1 MCVPALPILVPTV
14 RPSPQGW
21 RHDGDGDIRPGE
33 RRCACSAQ
41 SITRRGAGHAPG
53 PLVLLAEFQHRT
65 RNLLAVVQAVA
76 HQTRRTSASLE
87 DFETEFESRLRALGR
102 VQGLLARADHE
113 IIDMRT
119 LVESQL
125 AALGGGRDLTDGIA
139 IDGPT
144 VALPVRSLQ
153 ALALALHELATNAV
167 EYGALGQPA
176 GRLAV
181 TWGVERQP
189 DQRWITLDWR
199 ETGVRMAAHGLP
211 RRRGYGSDLGR
222 AHG

>member
-1 MCVPALPILVPTV
+1 MCVPSLAVIVPIV
-14 RPSPQGW
+14 RPSPQWW
-21 RHDGDGDIRPGE
+21 RHACDGDIRPGE

-41 SITRRGAGHAPG
+41 SITRSGSGHAPV
-53 PLVLLAEFQHRT
+53 PHVLLAELQHGPRHL
-65 RNLLAVVQAVA
+65 RAVVQAVA

-181 TWGVERQP
+181 AG
-189 DQRWITLDWR
+189 
-199 ETGVRMAAHGLP
+199 GG
-211 RRRGYGSDLGR
+211 
-222 AHG
+222 